1 MAQLQKPGSDDYVV
15 QTLFSDPLAISADN
29 PGPGGHTSLEAC
41 VDYCAANDCTECRD
55 WIQSVYL
62 SLDTGN
68 QVDIT
73 GKFNGIWLPTINAI
87 RDAVRQIP
95 TLKEIGVNTVS
106 FGPDVVTREV
116 EAPRSVGDNLFRF
129 YVRVFEDAGFNVH
142 LVPNPM
148 HWGHN
153 DAYLADLQ
161 PVLLDWAAEAEAF
174 DVAFYTTFNEVDGMN
189 DSIEE
194 TSDWLQEILPQIKER
209 YSGLVCV
216 QPTQAGLTSQKLDFT
231 GYDCLSSFFPLLV
244 PDQTRNQRAISDFV
258 AEAQRVKSGY
268 ASVKHVM
275 FNDVATFSG
284 GNWAET
290 TIMEQ
295 QIRAQAEGRT
305 EYSTE
310 EQQADIFADFLD
322 TAYPDIDGCFFNNWT
337 GFTWVGKSAADVVK
351 AVYSQQGMIPGKAT
365 DSVWATPGLLEL
377 IERVTLDDTE
387 RGLIFDLDT
396 YVGGW
401 AGLCFEPN
409 PASPGPFGCTS
420 TGECMECFREN
431 PEEYWAWCLE
441 RCDGG

>member
-1 MAQLQKPGSDDYVV
+1 
-15 QTLFSDPLAISADN
+15 
-29 PGPGGHTSLEAC
+29 
-41 VDYCAANDCTECRD
+41 
-55 WIQSVYL
+55 
-62 SLDTGN
+62 
-68 QVDIT
+68 
-73 GKFNGIWLPTINAI
+73 
-87 RDAVRQIP
+87 
-95 TLKEIGVNTVS
+95 
-106 FGPDVVTREV
+106 
-116 EAPRSVGDNLFRF
+116 
-129 YVRVFEDAGFNVH
+129 
-142 LVPNPM
+142 
-148 HWGHN
+148 
-153 DAYLADLQ
+153 
-161 PVLLDWAAEAEAF
+161 
-174 DVAFYTTFNEVDGMN
+174 MN
-189 DSIEE
+189 DSIVE
-194 TSDWLQEILPQIKER
+194 TSDWLQEVLPQIKER

-231 GYDCLSSFFPLLV
+231 GYDCVSSFFPLMV
-244 PDQTRNQRAISDFV
+244 PDQARNQRAISDFV

-337 GFTWVGKSAADVVK
+337 GFTWVGRPAAEVVK
-351 AVYSQQGMIPGKAT
+351 SVYSEQGTISGKAS

-377 IERVTLDDTE
+377 IEQVTLDDTE

-401 AGLCFEPN
+401 AGLCFEPD

-420 TGECMECFREN
+420 TGECMQCFRED
-431 PEEYWAWCLE
+431 PEEYWAWRLE
-441 RCDGG
+441 HCESG